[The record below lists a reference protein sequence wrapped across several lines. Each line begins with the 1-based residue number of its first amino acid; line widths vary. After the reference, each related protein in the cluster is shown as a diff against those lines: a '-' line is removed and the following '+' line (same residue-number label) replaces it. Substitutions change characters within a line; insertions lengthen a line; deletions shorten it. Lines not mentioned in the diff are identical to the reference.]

1 MIPRSPFGFASP
13 GAGTEDAASKGSG
26 RLAALWRIIRSYLS
40 IPADNPDLILAQFS
54 AFSKQIP
61 LMYLILAINTWVL
74 SFSYIGSAP
83 AWLAVYAP
91 AVLTVVCA
99 IRISQWRLAMRRPAT
114 PERAT
119 LLLRRTNRLSGV
131 IAAVFSGWALA
142 LCPYGDALAQSHVAF
157 YMAITVIGCIFCLM
171 HLRSAAL
178 IVAVVVNVPFM
189 AFFATSG
196 NATFVAMTVNAV
208 LVAGTLFVI
217 LQIQYRVF
225 TDMIAARTRAEALLG
240 EKRLKEQE
248 EYRLLRMIDNM
259 PVAVMTV
266 DPASFKITY
275 INETSK
281 RTLGPIEHLL
291 PVKIDQLVGTCIDV
305 FHSDPEHQRRLLA
318 NPENLPHR
326 TRFTIGPE
334 LVEITIAAVHGTD
347 GAYIGPMLTWEMVT
361 QQVAAEQRIRQLALY
376 DALTGLAN
384 RTTFREDLETRVAGW
399 NTELAVLFIDLDG
412 FKLVNDT
419 NGHLVG
425 DALLCQVADRLRRAC
440 SGPNMMVGRL
450 GGDEFGVIL
459 DQCDIE
465 RASTVASALIEAL
478 SVPYNIGQLRNLR
491 IGASIGIVTAPTHGG
506 GVESLLAR
514 ADMALYAAKAAGR
527 GKYSVFLP
535 KIEDAIQERVQLEA
549 ELRAALDKREGLF
562 VFYQP
567 IIDLRTRRV
576 TAREALIRW
585 YHPRRGWISPA
596 EFIPVAE
603 ESGLIDRI
611 GALVLDRACREAI
624 AWTDGSRVAVNISV
638 AQLGTGALT
647 PAVRGALKRSGLAP
661 GRLEIE
667 ITESALLRNELDGL
681 SELRALRDMGVRV
694 ALDDFGTGY
703 SSLAH
708 IRAFPFDKIKIDG
721 SFVRDAVTR
730 PDCAAVIGM
739 VADVGRRLGV
749 ATVAESVET
758 EAHLALVMAEGCSE
772 AQGYLFGRPA
782 PSAEDAPRVA
792 EIARELE
799 QAHC

>member
-1 MIPRSPFGFASP
+1 MIPRSPSGFAAP
-13 GAGTEDAASKGSG
+13 GAAP
-26 RLAALWRIIRSYLS
+26 WRAIRRYLS

-83 AWLAVYAP
+83 AWLAIYGPVA
-91 AVLTVVCA
+91 LTLICA
-99 IRISQWRLAMRRPAT
+99 TRIFQWWRATGDPAT

-142 LCPYGDALAQSHVAF
+142 LCPYGDTLAQSHVAF

-178 IVAVVVNVPFM
+178 IVAVVVNTLFM
-189 AFFATSG
+189 VFFASSG
-196 NATFVAMTVNAV
+196 NSTFVAMTVNAV
-208 LVAGTLFVI
+208 LVVGALFVI

-225 TDMIAARTRAEALLG
+225 TDLIAARTRAEALLG

-266 DPASFKITY
+266 DPVSFRITY

-281 RTLGPIEHLL
+281 QTLGRLEHLL

-305 FHSDPEHQRRLLA
+305 FHKDPDHQRRLLA
-318 NPENLPHR
+318 DPRNLPHR
-326 TRFTIGPE
+326 ARITLGPE
-334 LVEITIAAVHGTD
+334 IVEITSAAVHGTD
-347 GAYIGPMLTWEMVT
+347 GAYIGPMLTWEVVT
-361 QQVAAEQRIRQLALY
+361 QQAAAEQRIRQLAHY

-384 RTTFREDLETRVAGW
+384 RTSFREDLETRLAGR
-399 NTELAVLFIDLDG
+399 NAELALLFIDLDG

-425 DALLCQVADRLRRAC
+425 DALLRQVADRLRRAC
-440 SGPNMMVGRL
+440 GGPDMMVGRL
-450 GGDEFGVIL
+450 GGDEFGVII

-465 RASTVASALIEAL
+465 RASTVASALIEVL
-478 SVPYNIGQLRNLR
+478 SVPYNIGQMRNLR

-506 GVESLLAR
+506 TVESLLAR

-535 KIEDAIQERVQLEA
+535 KIETDIQERVRLEA
-549 ELRAALDKREGLF
+549 KLRAALDQQEGLF

-567 IIDLRTRRV
+567 IIDLRTRRI
-576 TAREALIRW
+576 TAREALLRW
-585 YHPRRGWISPA
+585 YHPLRGWISPA

-603 ESGLIDRI
+603 ESGLIERI
-611 GALVLDRACREAI
+611 GSLVLDRACREAVS
-624 AWTDGSRVAVNISV
+624 WSDGSLVAVNVSV
-638 AQLGTGALT
+638 AQLGNGTLA
-647 PAVRGALKRSGLAP
+647 PAVRGALARSGLAP

-667 ITESALLRNELDGL
+667 ITESALLHNEIDGL
-681 SELRALRDMGVRV
+681 SELHALHDMGVRV

-721 SFVRDAVTR
+721 SFVRDALAR

-749 ATVAESVET
+749 ATVAECVET
-758 EAHLALVMAEGCSE
+758 EAHLALVTAEGCSE

-782 PSAEDAPRVA
+782 PSAEDAMRVA
-792 EIARELE
+792 EITRSLE
-799 QAHC
+799 QAGT